1 MLFLLGAMQLV
12 VDGHK
17 AALFTPE
24 KSLALLGYLA
34 AHRGMHSRRAL
45 AGLFWGD
52 MAEERAQANLRMALY
67 NLQKTLPAGYVQSDR
82 KSVAF
87 DPKGLV
93 KLDSEQF
100 EELLSTVHDLD
111 NPTSLDTL
119 DQAIQLYRG
128 EFMAGVAIEHELAF
142 AEWLY
147 ERRTWYHGRVLGAL
161 DALIT
166 TATRHS
172 AWPRAITAT
181 RKLLALDPCR
191 EQAHRQLMHLL
202 AQQGA
207 YTAALEQYA
216 TCQTILHARMGLTPM
231 PETDALYARIS
242 IARLRGPPPLPA
254 STLPLVGREHEL
266 GLLYQYLV
274 VAPLRL
280 VTLLGPG
287 GVGKTRIALAT
298 AAHQHY
304 AWRDGVCFVPLAN
317 LTSGADL
324 GQAIAEVLQL
334 PLSGQRNPHEDLLN
348 FLTNREMLMV
358 LDNFEHV
365 RDEGLALVEALLAA
379 APGVQLLVTSR
390 ERLSLS
396 NEVCLK
402 VEGLAYPLAQV
413 DPAVTIT
420 TYSAIQLFLR
430 LAHLEYAD
438 PPPSSELLAISQI
451 CYILEG
457 LPLGIELAA
466 GLTPHLNCTTIAA
479 LLEHDRDRL
488 QSTLHDAPLR
498 HQSLRTVFERS
509 WERLDP
515 FEQRSYRRLA
525 IFSGSFTAEAARSV
539 AGTSS
544 YALDL
549 FLGKSLL
556 RTSDQGYYELHEM
569 LRYYANEQLA
579 NDPEQGAVRMAHSS
593 YYLKLLIA
601 SLDAL
606 AGPAPRDAV
615 QQLGRQFANIR
626 AAWHHAARGDTVTHL
641 ELAIEALLRYYVATS
656 RFHEGDQPRPPA
668 TSASQPS

>member
-12 VDGHK
+12 VDGRK

-67 NLQKTLPAGYVQSDR
+67 SLQKALPAGYIQTDR

-87 DPKGLV
+87 DPEGLV
-93 KLDSEQF
+93 TLDSEQF
-100 EELLSTVHDLD
+100 EQLLSTVHDLD
-111 NPTSLDTL
+111 SPTSLDTL

-128 EFMAGVAIEHELAF
+128 EFMAGVVIEHELAF
-142 AEWLY
+142 TEWLY

-161 DALIT
+161 DDLIT
-166 TATRHS
+166 TAIRHC

-242 IARLRGPPPLPA
+242 TARLRGPPHLPA

-280 VTLLGPG
+280 ITLLGPG

-304 AWRDGVCFVPLAN
+304 AWRDGICFVPLAN
-317 LTSGADL
+317 LASGADL
-324 GQAIAEVLQL
+324 AQAIAEALQL
-334 PLSGQRNPHEDLLN
+334 ALSGQRSPRENLLD
-348 FLTNREMLMV
+348 FLTTREMLLI

-365 RDEGLALVEALLAA
+365 RDEGLALVEAILAA

-390 ERLSLS
+390 ERLHLRT
-396 NEVCLK
+396 EVCLQ
-402 VEGLAYPLAQV
+402 VEGLNYPPEQANPVL
-413 DPAVTIT
+413 PAT

-430 LAHLEYAD
+430 LAHFEYAD
-438 PPPSSELLAISQI
+438 PLPSSELLAISQI
-451 CYILEG
+451 CRTLQG

-479 LLEHDRDRL
+479 ILEHDRDRL
-488 QSTLHDAPLR
+488 QSTLLDAPLR
-498 HQSLRTVFERS
+498 HQSLRAVFERS
-509 WERLDP
+509 WALLDP
-515 FEQRSYRRLA
+515 LEQRIYRRLA
-525 IFSGSFTAEAARSV
+525 IFTGPFTAEAARSV
-539 AGTSS
+539 ADTSR
-544 YALDL
+544 YTLEL

-556 RTSDQGYYELHEM
+556 RTNNQGSYELHEM

-579 NDPEQGAVRMAHSS
+579 NDPEQGDVRMAHCG
-593 YYLKLLIA
+593 YYLKLLSA

-615 QQLGRQFANIR
+615 QQLGHQFANIR
-626 AAWHHAARGDTVTHL
+626 AAWHHAARVETVPHL

-656 RFHEGDQPRPPA
+656 RFHEGEQPRQPA
-668 TSASQPS
+668 TGAPQLS